1 MAVAA
6 VVVAT
11 EFVVDNVNF
20 VVASY
25 DEEVAV
31 DADIVVGTVE
41 DVADDGHDVV
51 DRVPTPEHYL
61 AHYLDDDVVV
71 VAGNAVAV
79 VGAVAP

>member
-51 DRVPTPEHYL
+51 DRVLTPAHYL

>member
-1 MAVAA
+1 VAVAA

-51 DRVPTPEHYL
+51 DRVLTPAHYL
-61 AHYLDDDVVV
+61 AHQFDDDVVV